1 MSLPRTLFVGK
12 ATAAIAWYRCA
23 LPAMALGL
31 EWVGLAGAPPD
42 AKVAT
47 GVTRKP
53 FSLDDIYDCEVVVL
67 QQPDGAWAPV
77 IRRLQAQGTVVLFET
92 DDYIQSV
99 RKMRG
104 HEAQRYWTKD
114 RIAGIERTMRL
125 ADGIVC
131 STEYLARRYC
141 AFNPHTW
148 VCRNG
153 IDLNRYAYE
162 RAPRR
167 ADVTIGWAGGIGH
180 RGALEPWLP
189 GVAAVMRERPQTR
202 FMTVGQPFAG
212 QLAPEFGEER
222 AFGVPFS
229 HLEMYPASMTAFD
242 VALAPSGRTNL
253 FRGKSDLR
261 WLEAS
266 ALGTPL
272 IADPEV
278 YPEIEHGVTGF
289 HATSVD
295 EMRELLV
302 ALVDDPAL
310 RARVGEQA
318 RAYVTEHR
326 RIGVAAEQWAGV
338 LREAVAARAVP
349 AA

>member
-1 MSLPRTLFVGK
+1 MTLPRTLFVGK

-23 LPAMALGL
+23 LPAMALGA
-31 EWVGLAGAPPD
+31 EWVGLAGAPPH

-47 GVTRKP
+47 GMTRRP
-53 FSLDDIYDCEVVVL
+53 FTFDHVYDYDVVVL
-67 QQPDGAWAPV
+67 QQPEGAWTPV

-92 DDYIQSV
+92 DDYVRSV

-114 RIAGIERTMRL
+114 RIEGIERTMRL
-125 ADGIVC
+125 CDGVIC
-131 STEYLARRYC
+131 STDYLARRYR
-141 AFNPHTW
+141 AFNARTF

-153 IDLNRYAYE
+153 IDLRRYSYE
-162 RAPRR
+162 RAPSRD
-167 ADVTIGWAGGIGH
+167 DVTIGWAGGIGH
-180 RGALEPWLP
+180 KGALEPWLP
-189 GVAAVMRERPQTR
+189 GVAAVMRARPATR
-202 FMTVGQPFAG
+202 FVTVGQPFAPR
-212 QLAPEFGEER
+212 LAPEFGAAR

-242 VALAPSGRTNL
+242 IALAPSGRTNL

-272 IADPEV
+272 VADPEV

-289 HATSVD
+289 HATTVD
-295 EMRELLV
+295 ELREIVL
-302 ALVDDPAL
+302 ALVDDAGL
-310 RARVGEQA
+310 RARVGAAAQ
-318 RAYVTEHR
+318 AYVAEHR
-326 RIGVAAEQWAGV
+326 RIQVAAEQWATV
-338 LREAVAARAVP
+338 LREVAPRAAS